1 MNKNFLF
8 AIDLKTKEI
17 MVSESLKGSNQI
29 TLIERIKKEENEM
42 LYHAV
47 YTLTFITQSPDFES
61 AIFKAMDKVCQMM
74 YKKHKE
80 KKQ

>member
-8 AIDLKTKEI
+8 AIDSKTKEI
-17 MVSESLKGSNQI
+17 MVSESPKSSNQI

-42 LYHAV
+42 LYYAV
-47 YTLTFITQSPDFES
+47 NTLTFITQSPDFES
-61 AIFKAMDKVCQMM
+61 SIFKAMDKVCQMI
-74 YKKHKE
+74 YNKYKE